1 MSVSV
6 TRKLTTILAADA
18 AGFSSSMQVDE
29 LGTYADLH
37 AARDIF
43 GKLITRHGGRIVNT
57 AGDGFIADFP
67 STVEATQCAIEAQ
80 LELGASDGSLKFRIG
95 VHLGD
100 VIVDGDDLI
109 GEGVNLAAR
118 LQSMAEPG
126 GVLIS
131 QQVYDQVHSKLTIG
145 FEYLGEKRPRNL
157 SADIPGYR
165 IAMSKPGLISR
176 WKQKPTVAA
185 HRPDTDKTKAKTSA
199 PRRQLPLSRTAMIA
213 AFLCGALVLINLVT
227 GGSTWAHWPILAVA
241 TISGLK
247 RAQTLIPARVSKIVP
262 AQLLVLIAAL
272 TLVNIFSWN
281 GFLWVIWPA
290 GALLIYSLGR
300 KFLSSSE

>member
-1 MSVSV
+1 MSEKL

-18 AGFSSSMQVDE
+18 AGFSQAMGTDE
-29 LGTYADLH
+29 VRTFAELN
-37 AARDIF
+37 AAKDIF
-43 GKLITRHGGRIVNT
+43 RKLITHHGGRIANT

-67 STVEATQCAIEAQ
+67 SAVEATQCAIEAQ
-80 LELGASDGSLKFRIG
+80 RELGTRDGSLKFRIG

-157 SADIPGYR
+157 STDVPVYR
-165 IAMSKPGLISR
+165 IAMSKPGFSFRRKSEPAAPHRGIRLHDDEIS
-176 WKQKPTVAA
+176 VA
-185 HRPDTDKTKAKTSA
+185 PSE
-199 PRRQLPLSRTAMIA
+199 LPPPQSILFA
-213 AFLCGALVLINLVT
+213 ALVAGALVLINLVT
-227 GGSTWAHWPILAVA
+227 GGSIWAHWPILGVA
-241 TISGLK
+241 TIAGL
-247 RAQTLIPARVSKIVP
+247 RWAPQFIPPRISAILPAQTVVI
-262 AQLLVLIAAL
+262 IAAL
-272 TLVNIFSWN
+272 ALINIFSW
-281 GFLWVIWPA
+281 GGYPWSLWPI
-290 GALLIYSLGR
+290 GALVIVGLGR
-300 KFLSSSE
+300 KILSQPE